1 MSTNPPRGFQFLRT
15 AIATVVDL
23 GELGRVR
30 EFAREQWA
38 DDPEIY
44 PQLEALLDQRQA
56 ELEGRPGVQMPL
68 PRGGCEELDR
78 DAG

>member
-1 MSTNPPRGFQFLRT
+1 MGTNPPRGFQFLRA
-15 AIATVVDL
+15 AIATLHDS

-30 EFAREQWA
+30 EFAREQWG

-44 PQLEALLDQRQA
+44 PELELLLDQRQA
-56 ELEGRPGVQMPL
+56 ELEGRPGVQLPL
-68 PRGGCEELDR
+68 PLDDCEELDR